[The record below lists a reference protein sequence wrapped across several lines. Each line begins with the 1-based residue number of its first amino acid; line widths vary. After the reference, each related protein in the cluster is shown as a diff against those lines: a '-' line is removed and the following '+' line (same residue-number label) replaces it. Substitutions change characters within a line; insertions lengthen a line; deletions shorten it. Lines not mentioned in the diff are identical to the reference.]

1 MKKIF
6 VAIMLTGLLSGCHFL
21 SEREHENVMKIPQN
35 MYNLDKKDKDLAK
48 SDRALQAKAEKIEKK
63 QASLE
68 RADKRVSSKVS
79 TLDKDVKEL
88 KTTVNEMKENM
99 KKQIEE
105 QQVTIQQ
112 MSENSV
118 KVTLQDQLVFNKR
131 SVQITR
137 DGRRLLNDFAKSV
150 QDAGFPVHI
159 RIVGHTDNLPISKFQ
174 RADFLDNWELSADRA
189 AAVARYLIWAGK
201 LDATSMHVEGRA
213 DTQPVVANTSE
224 KNRAQNRRVEL
235 YMEHAKHDVNAASM
249 AANPCE
255 AALNPCASNNPCA
268 GKEPEVTPI
277 M

>member
-6 VAIMLTGLLSGCHFL
+6 VAIMLIGLLSGCHFL
-21 SEREHENVMKIPQN
+21 SEREHESVMKIPQN
-35 MYNLDKKDKDLAK
+35 MYNLDKKDKELAK
-48 SDRALQAKAEKIEKK
+48 NDHALQTKAEKIEKQ

-88 KTTVNEMKENM
+88 KTTVTEMKVSM
-99 KKQIEE
+99 KKQIED

-112 MSENSV
+112 MSESSV
-118 KVTLQDQLVFNKR
+118 KLTLQDQLVFNKR
-131 SVQITR
+131 SVHITR

-150 QDAGFPVHI
+150 QNAGSPVHI

-174 RADFLDNWELSADRA
+174 RTEFLDNWELSADRA

-201 LDATSMHVEGRA
+201 LDPSSMHVEGRA
-213 DTQPVVANTSE
+213 DSQPVVANTSE

-235 YMEHAKHDVNAASM
+235 YMEHAKNDDSIATISD
-249 AANPCE
+249 NPC
-255 AALNPCASNNPCA
+255 AVVINPCASNNPCA
-268 GKEPEVTPI
+268 DKEPEVTPV